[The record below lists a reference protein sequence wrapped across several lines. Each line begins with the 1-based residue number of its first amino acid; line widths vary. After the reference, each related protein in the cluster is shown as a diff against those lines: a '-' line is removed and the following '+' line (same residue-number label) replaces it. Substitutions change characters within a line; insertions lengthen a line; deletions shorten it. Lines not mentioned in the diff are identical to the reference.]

1 MKTTERIISRDFFIG
16 RPRSSVDFL
25 FGRCS
30 LPIFFWLS
38 SPFNEVSFLFPF
50 RPPFCF
56 ASVASAILFFLSF
69 GGFFFSIFIKRNET
83 EKRVSFFFVSPT
95 FSFVCVCVCVCVC
108 VQVLPVVTH
117 TATEAK
123 QKKSEHGKNRRP
135 QNENETSKTQETAN
149 PRFAPSVS
157 VRASVRPCVRV
168 CDVTRLRPIWLESF
182 FPYFLFFQSPPP
194 LMTSSCSQGGLPS
207 FTGFCDLLLFA
218 FFFVCWQFCCCRKFL
233 PSRYTPYTPYT
244 HTRGIRCNGALTTLA
259 PPTFVHQTR

>member
-25 FGRCS
+25 FGGCS
-30 LPIFFWLS
+30 LPFFFLA
-38 SPFNEVSFLFPF
+38 FFTFQRGFLFV
-50 RPPFCF
+50 
-56 ASVASAILFFLSF
+56 SLSSAILFRVRRVRHFVFSF
-69 GGFFFSIFIKRNET
+69 FRWIFFSIFIKRNET
-83 EKRVSFFFVSPT
+83 EKRVSVFFVSPT

-168 CDVTRLRPIWLESF
+168 CDVTRLRPI
-182 FPYFLFFQSPPP
+182 
-194 LMTSSCSQGGLPS
+194 
-207 FTGFCDLLLFA
+207 
-218 FFFVCWQFCCCRKFL
+218 
-233 PSRYTPYTPYT
+233 
-244 HTRGIRCNGALTTLA
+244 
-259 PPTFVHQTR
+259 